1 MDTLHVCTDC
11 GYQTITDTKGVCPQ
25 LNFYVH
31 AHDYRMKKYNLHPA
45 EDIAAKLVDVA
56 PPTPVGEPIGDP
68 AAILLDQAKKI
79 VTGAPEDNF
88 TCIADLWTA
97 YLQRRSAVKQE
108 YGPDQTDVAVMMV
121 LMKVA
126 RLAETPNHADS
137 WRDIAGY
144 AACGARASK
153 ADLS

>member
-1 MDTLHVCTDC
+1 MTEV
-11 GYQTITDTKGVCPQ
+11 
-25 LNFYVH
+25 
-31 AHDYRMKKYNLHPA
+31 NLPPA
-45 EDIAAKLVDVA
+45 EDIAAKLLAVA

-79 VTGAPEDNF
+79 VTGARRQAYGTPEDNF
-88 TCIADLWTA
+88 ACIAALWTT
-97 YLQRRSAVKQE
+97 YVQRRFRRNDPNSLDPVVFTAE
-108 YGPDQTDVAVMMV
+108 DVAYMMV

-126 RLAETPNHADS
+126 RLAETPTHADS
-137 WRDIAGY
+137 LRDIAGY

>member
-1 MDTLHVCTDC
+1 
-11 GYQTITDTKGVCPQ
+11 
-25 LNFYVH
+25 
-31 AHDYRMKKYNLHPA
+31 MKELTMHPA
-45 EDIAAKLVDVA
+45 EDIAAKLSDVA

-79 VTGAPEDNF
+79 VTGARRQSYGTPEDNF